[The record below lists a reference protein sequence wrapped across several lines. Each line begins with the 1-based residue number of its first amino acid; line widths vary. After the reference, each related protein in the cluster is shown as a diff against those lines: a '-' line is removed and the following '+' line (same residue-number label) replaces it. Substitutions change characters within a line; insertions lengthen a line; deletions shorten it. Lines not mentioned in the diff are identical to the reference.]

1 MAEPHVITALRGKR
15 TRIAGEIMAAQHA
28 IDQRRE
34 ELAQID
40 SVIRM
45 FAPDCNPDMISPIRP
60 GSHGLFFSYRELP
73 RLCLDILR
81 KAKGPIRF
89 DAIVDRVVDAKGF
102 TLDLV
107 CRGVPVNVPTAVSL
121 SGTTCGL
128 EVLVNLISRHGIE
141 ICDHSRPQT
150 AS

>member
-15 TRIAGEIMAAQHA
+15 ARIAGKIMATQRAV
-28 IDQRRE
+28 DQRRA

-45 FAPDCNPDMISPIRP
+45 FNPDINLDMIAPILP

-81 KAKGPIRF
+81 KAKGTIRR
-89 DAIVDRVVDAKGF
+89 IVEAPDTWWELTGR
-102 TLDLV
+102 
-107 CRGVPVNVPTAVSL
+107 
-121 SGTTCGL
+121 
-128 EVLVNLISRHGIE
+128 
-141 ICDHSRPQT
+141 
-150 AS
+150 

>member
-1 MAEPHVITALRGKR
+1 
-15 TRIAGEIMAAQHA
+15 MAAQRA

-45 FAPDCNPDMISPIRP
+45 FAPDINPDMIAPIRP

-73 RLCLDILR
+73 RLCLDILH

-89 DAIVDRVVDAKGF
+89 DAIVDQVVDAKGF
-102 TLDLV
+102 GLDGHLRRHV
-107 CRGVPVNVPTAVSL
+107 YCKARECLLRLAQRGIVRRVVDAPDVWWELAGRSK
-121 SGTTCGL
+121 
-128 EVLVNLISRHGIE
+128 
-141 ICDHSRPQT
+141 
-150 AS
+150 